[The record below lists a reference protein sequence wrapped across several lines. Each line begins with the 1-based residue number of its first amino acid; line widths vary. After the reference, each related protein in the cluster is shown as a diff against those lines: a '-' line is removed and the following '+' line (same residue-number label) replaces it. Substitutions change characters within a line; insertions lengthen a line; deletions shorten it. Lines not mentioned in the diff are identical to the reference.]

1 MSPRLNGGG
10 NVADVIYID
19 KCDKFRMS
27 PRLNGGGNVADVIY
41 IEKYRSIMVKNLDYG
56 QESGR
61 EFDASA

>member
-27 PRLNGGGNVADVIY
+27 PRLNGVTVIY